1 MKNNP
6 SLVMLLPA
14 LALSSWLTSCNSR
27 EPEAPEPNC
36 SIPATVQRLT
46 TPDSCR
52 SLVLA
57 LAGNVRL
64 RPVGPLWQAFHPQ
77 AGQRVRIE
85 YSSTT
90 DSSGVGCRVRGGRLV
105 RITCIHLDT
114 TPTGTPTG
122 NPSTNPTGTPTG
134 NPSTNPAGTPTGNP
148 PTNPTGTPTGTP
160 HDTTRVPLDTTRT
173 KH

>member
-52 SLVLA
+52 SFVLA

-64 RPVGPLWQAFHPQ
+64 RPVGPLWQAFNPK

-90 DSSGVGCRVRGGRLV
+90 DSSGVGCRVRGGRLA

-114 TPTGTPTG
+114 TPSS
-122 NPSTNPTGTPTG
+122 NPPTNPTGTPTG
-134 NPSTNPAGTPTGNP
+134 NSSTTPTGNP
-148 PTNPTGTPTGTP
+148 PTTPTGTPTGTP